1 MKFSIRTVS
10 AMAAIIALIAAGFSY
25 WAGEQVSMAGK
36 EAGDAREATFKSYR
50 VAQSVKSLAAGYEL
64 TMNEF
69 YSTVLEFPAYQKKS
83 AEQKTAIEREL
94 AALAT
99 LQEGGATTATE
110 LTRIYKEMDSFRLGL
125 ENAMTSEEKDWDRAR
140 EALFKI
146 NVLSTQAI
154 HQADLLG
161 QSTNERAAALDM
173 SGQASQ
179 SQALLLLRFATALAL
194 LAGVI
199 LLFGTLRL
207 GRASD

>member
-1 MKFSIRTVS
+1 MKFSFRTVS
-10 AMAAIIALIAAGFSY
+10 AIAAIIALIAAGFSY

-83 AEQKTAIEREL
+83 TEQRAAIEREL

-179 SQALLLLRFATALAL
+179 SQALLLLRIATALAL
-194 LAGVI
+194 LAGVM
-199 LLFGTLRL
+199 LLFGSLRL

>member
-1 MKFSIRTVS
+1 
-10 AMAAIIALIAAGFSY
+10 
-25 WAGEQVSMAGK
+25 
-36 EAGDAREATFKSYR
+36 
-50 VAQSVKSLAAGYEL
+50 
-64 TMNEF
+64 MNEF

-83 AEQKTAIEREL
+83 TEQRAAIEREL

-179 SQALLLLRFATALAL
+179 SQALLLLRIATALAL
-194 LAGVI
+194 LAGVM
-199 LLFGTLRL
+199 LLFGSLRL